1 MSVDGHTGEDTEL
14 LPICERCWL
23 DENII
28 WEPEGVDED
37 GNIVSRLVGVPVPED
52 IEIGKIHICCMCAD
66 LTIVGLF
73 VDRDPESVP
82 YNSEAIELDF
92 WDE

>member
-1 MSVDGHTGEDTEL
+1 MSETNLET

-23 DENII
+23 DENTV

-37 GNIVSRLVGVPVPED
+37 GNIVSKLSGVAIPENLQT
-52 IEIGKIHICCMCAD
+52 GNVYICCMCSD

-73 VDRDPESVP
+73 VERDPETVL
-82 YNSEAIELDF
+82 YLSEIVELRPWED
-92 WDE
+92 